1 MAQIKNL
8 RDFLAEVQR
17 RGRLYEFTEPIHK
30 ESELMPLYR
39 VQTRGLPE
47 EGFSKMSAERTDA
60 NHPLIPP
67 EGQEAPGVFFLRG
80 DYRYL
85 PTFPWPTCPRSAV
98 ESGIKEQ
105 TLSKWRKLLEHDRQ
119 GG

>member
-60 NHPLIPP
+60 NHPLISP
-67 EGQEAPGVFFLRG
+67 EDKKRIVELLSRHQSL
-80 DYRYL
+80 L
-85 PTFPWPTCPRSAV
+85 PLKTGADADHRCSP
-98 ESGIKEQ
+98 
-105 TLSKWRKLLEHDRQ
+105 
-119 GG
+119 